1 MCMCVYVFMR
11 VRESG
16 YECRAVCWYANEL
29 LCVSMFVRE
38 LVRVFDGQFI
48 CASMLRVVMCVCEYG

>member
-16 YECRAVCWYANEL
+16 YECRAVCWYANER

-38 LVRVFDGQFI
+38 FVRVYVYMCEYVTSG
-48 CASMLRVVMCVCEYG
+48 CVCVCEYG